1 MLKSILDINPLAR
14 AYRGIQASIAALLIL
29 ALLLCNNV
37 WAGPDEDIALIT
49 ERLAQYEG
57 KTPSPD
63 EQGEKDR
70 YQQALDALQDLKQ
83 YDASAAQ
90 LRQELETLPEDIRRL
105 RQPPSEASNPQLSAT
120 DALTLEQ
127 LQQRQTLL
135 KASMLDQQKARDQL
149 QQDISLNESKR
160 LSLRDQLAQLK
171 QTSEPAA
178 DLNSNSEASQLLQ
191 NARLR
196 ARSAQIQSL
205 ELELLTLPGRAELN
219 ELQLQQL
226 NRDIGANTQQLQQL
240 EELIQWRLRSQTEK
254 TLSELQQ
261 SSLSGLDPVLQAA
274 GEQNRNLSL
283 ELRDT
288 LAGIEQTSDLR
299 RQQGAHLA
307 RVDEAYRTISQQL
320 ELEIQYV
327 GTELHRLQAGL
338 TRPLNTASTRAR
350 INQLRLQNIRLNRDL
365 LGTEQE
371 LGGYETSAGL
381 QLPQETRSQYRQLLT
396 DRLSLFGKLRDARL
410 SLVAEL
416 SSLLSVQENI
426 NERISQARTL
436 ISEQLL
442 WLPSVT
448 PIQLNWFGELAD
460 SRRLLLK
467 RWQKNAAQPLLR
479 YSSRLALPLLGLV
492 LLCGLALLLIRYQR
506 ARQQLWQQEIGN
518 VMRDRFVHTALP
530 LVLAPVI
537 ALPLPLLLLITAR
550 YALNPAHPD
559 VNALSLMLQIAAL
572 SIWVI
577 QFLRNWLQVPNGLFV
592 GHFNVAP
599 ELARVLS
606 QRLLLLGLS
615 CGPLLLSLIYL
626 YEATFAS
633 DVMKSG
639 LERLLMLSLSGII
652 TLLWGSLLT
661 VAPQLN
667 RLTHSDHWWLKAEVW
682 LSSLVGFNF
691 ILLVMMLVGYVFT
704 SQEFMV
710 LLLSVL
716 LVCLSVFVA
725 YQLGLRWLLIAER
738 RLAFDRAKI
747 RQAEIAAAREKNE
760 EEPSLSTDYLDMQD
774 ITEQSRKLLITTSVI
789 LLLSLLSLVLRD
801 FLPALD
807 VFDKLVLWSN
817 ISSTSDGDILSSVTL
832 KNLLFA
838 ALLLGLSVFAAA
850 NLPGLLELLLLRHM
864 TLAPGTGYAITTLI
878 KYSLVVIGIVAC
890 VGELGLQWAKL
901 QWLVAALSVGLG
913 FGLQEIVANFVSGL
927 IILFEKPMR
936 IGDTVTIGGVSGTVT
951 RIQIRGTTIVD
962 WDRKEVI
969 IPNKTFITDQL
980 INWSLTDPTTRVVI
994 LVGVAYGSDTER
1006 ARTLMEEAARETN
1019 RVLADPAPEAFF
1031 TGFGAS
1037 TLDLELRLFVSAMSD
1052 RMMVTHNVNTAIDRK
1067 FREAGLEIAFPQL
1080 DVHLHPGETPNEP
1093 VTGDPRDA

>member
-1 MLKSILDINPLAR
+1 
-14 AYRGIQASIAALLIL
+14 
-29 ALLLCNNV
+29 
-37 WAGPDEDIALIT
+37 
-49 ERLAQYEG
+49 
-57 KTPSPD
+57 
-63 EQGEKDR
+63 
-70 YQQALDALQDLKQ
+70 
-83 YDASAAQ
+83 
-90 LRQELETLPEDIRRL
+90 
-105 RQPPSEASNPQLSAT
+105 
-120 DALTLEQ
+120 
-127 LQQRQTLL
+127 
-135 KASMLDQQKARDQL
+135 
-149 QQDISLNESKR
+149 
-160 LSLRDQLAQLK
+160 
-171 QTSEPAA
+171 
-178 DLNSNSEASQLLQ
+178 
-191 NARLR
+191 
-196 ARSAQIQSL
+196 
-205 ELELLTLPGRAELN
+205 
-219 ELQLQQL
+219 
-226 NRDIGANTQQLQQL
+226 
-240 EELIQWRLRSQTEK
+240 
-254 TLSELQQ
+254 
-261 SSLSGLDPVLQAA
+261 
-274 GEQNRNLSL
+274 
-283 ELRDT
+283 
-288 LAGIEQTSDLR
+288 
-299 RQQGAHLA
+299 
-307 RVDEAYRTISQQL
+307 
-320 ELEIQYV
+320 
-327 GTELHRLQAGL
+327 
-338 TRPLNTASTRAR
+338 
-350 INQLRLQNIRLNRDL
+350 
-365 LGTEQE
+365 
-371 LGGYETSAGL
+371 
-381 QLPQETRSQYRQLLT
+381 
-396 DRLSLFGKLRDARL
+396 
-410 SLVAEL
+410 
-416 SSLLSVQENI
+416 
-426 NERISQARTL
+426 
-436 ISEQLL
+436 
-442 WLPSVT
+442 
-448 PIQLNWFGELAD
+448 
-460 SRRLLLK
+460 
-467 RWQKNAAQPLLR
+467 
-479 YSSRLALPLLGLV
+479 

-506 ARQQLWQQEIGN
+506 ARLQAWQQEIGN
-518 VMRDRFVHTALP
+518 VMRDRFAHTVLP
-530 LVLAPVI
+530 LVIAPII
-537 ALPLPLLLLITAR
+537 ALPLPVFMLIVAR

-1006 ARTLMEEAARETN
+1006 ARTLMEEAARETH
-1019 RVLADPAPEAFF
+1019 RVLADPEPVAFF

>member
-1 MLKSILDINPLAR
+1 MLKSIVEFDVFAR
-14 AYRGIQASIAALLIL
+14 APACIKTAVSAILIL
-29 ALLLCNNV
+29 FILLGTSA
-37 WAGPDEDIALIT
+37 WAGPDDEIAQIT
-49 ERLAQYEG
+49 ERLTQYEG
-57 KTPSPD
+57 KTLSAE
-63 EQGEKDR
+63 EQNERDR
-70 YQQALDALQDLKQ
+70 YQQALDTLQDLKQ
-83 YDASAAQ
+83 FESSAAQ
-90 LRQELETLPEDIRRL
+90 LRQELETLPADISRL
-105 RQPPSEASNPQLSAT
+105 KQAPAEAPAA
-120 DALTLEQ
+120 DPVALEAQSLEQ

-135 KASMLDQQKARDQL
+135 KASMLEQQQARDQL
-149 QQDISLNESKR
+149 QQEIVLNDNKR
-160 LSLRDQLAQLK
+160 LSLRDQLTQLK
-171 QTSEPAA
+171 QASDSSP
-178 DLNSNSEASQLLQ
+178 DSQSGSEASQLLQ
-191 NARLR
+191 SARLR
-196 ARSAQIQSL
+196 TRSPHIQSL
-205 ELELLTLPGRAELN
+205 ELELLALPGRAELN
-219 ELQLQQL
+219 DLRLQKL
-226 NRDIGANTQQLQQL
+226 NRDLSRSAQQLQQL

-254 TLSELQQ
+254 TLSELQP
-261 SSLSGLDPVLQAA
+261 SDLSDLDPVLQAA

-283 ELRDT
+283 QLRDT
-288 LAGIEQTSDLR
+288 LASIEQTSTLR
-299 RQQGAHLA
+299 RQQNAHLA
-307 RVDEAYRTISQQL
+307 QVDDALRTISQQL

-338 TRPLNTASTRAR
+338 TRPLNTAETRAR
-350 INQLRLQNIRLNRDL
+350 INQLRLQNIRLNRDQ

-381 QLPQETRSQYRQLLT
+381 QLPQAARSQYRQLLN
-396 DRLSLFGKLRDARL
+396 DRLSLYSKLRDARL

-416 SSLLSVQENI
+416 SSLLSVQESI

-448 PIQLNWFGELAD
+448 PVQLNWFGELMQ
-460 SRRLLLK
+460 SRQVLLE
-467 RWQKNAAQPLLR
+467 RWHRNANTPLLV

-492 LLCGLALLLIRYQR
+492 MLCGLALLLIRYQR
-506 ARQQLWQQEIGN
+506 ARLQPWQQEIGN
-518 VMRDRFVHTALP
+518 VLRDRFAHTVLP
-530 LVLAPVI
+530 LVIAPVI
-537 ALPLPLLLLITAR
+537 ALPLPVFMLIVAR
-550 YALNPAHPD
+550 YVLNPAHPD
-559 VNALSLMLQIAAL
+559 VDALTLMLQIAAL
-572 SIWVI
+572 AIWVI
-577 QFLRNWLQVPNGLFV
+577 QFLRLWLQVPNGLFV

-599 ELARVLS
+599 KLAQVLS

-615 CGPLLLSLIYL
+615 CGPLLLGLIYV
-626 YEATFAS
+626 YETTFYS

-639 LERLLMLSLSGII
+639 LERLLMLLLSGIV

-667 RLTHSDHWWLKAEVW
+667 RLTQSGHWWLKAEVW
-682 LSSLVGFNF
+682 LSTLVGFNF
-691 ILLVMMLVGYVFT
+691 VLLVMMLVGYVFT
-704 SQEFMV
+704 SQVFMV

-738 RLAFDRAKI
+738 RLAFDRAKK

-760 EEPSLSTDYLDMQD
+760 DEPSLSTNYLDMQD
-774 ITEQSRKLLITTSVI
+774 ITEQSRKLLVTTSVI
-789 LLLSLLSLVLRD
+789 LLLGLLSLVLRD

-838 ALLLGLSVFAAA
+838 ALILGLSIFAAA
-850 NLPGLLELLLLRHM
+850 NLPGLLELLVLRHM

-878 KYSLVVIGIVAC
+878 KYSLVVVGIVAC

-951 RIQIRGTTIVD
+951 RIHIRGTTIVD

-1006 ARTLMEEAARETN
+1006 ARALMIEAARETN
-1019 RVLADPAPEAFF
+1019 RVLEDPAPEAFF
-1031 TGFGAS
+1031 IGFGAS

-1052 RMMVTHNVNTAIDRK
+1052 RMLVTHNVNTAIDRK

-1080 DVHLHPGETPNEP
+1080 DVHLHSSEPPSEP
-1093 VTGDPRDA
+1093 VTGDPRHA

>member
-1 MLKSILDINPLAR
+1 MKAPLTT
-14 AYRGIQASIAALLIL
+14 LLLLFTLLCTSAWAGTDEDL
-29 ALLLCNNV
+29 ALV
-37 WAGPDEDIALIT
+37 T

-57 KTPSPD
+57 KTPSAE
-63 EQGEKDR
+63 EQAERDL
-70 YQQALDALQDLKQ
+70 YQQALDTLQDLKQ
-83 YDASAAQ
+83 YDTRAAQ
-90 LRQELETLPEDIRRL
+90 LRQELETLPTDINRR
-105 RQPPSEASNPQLSAT
+105 RQASAEPLEPEPTPAEAQS
-120 DALTLEQ
+120 LEQ

-135 KASMLDQQKARDQL
+135 KASLLEQQKARDQL
-149 QQDISLNESKR
+149 QQDINLNDNKR
-160 LSLRDQLAQLK
+160 LSLRDQLTQLK
-171 QTSEPAA
+171 QASDPATVQTPG
-178 DLNSNSEASQLLQ
+178 SEAGQLLQ
-191 NARLR
+191 SARQR
-196 ARSAQIQSL
+196 ALSAQIQSI

-219 ELQLQQL
+219 DLKLQQVS
-226 NRDIGANTQQLQQL
+226 RDIGQATQQLQQL

-261 SSLSGLDPVLQAA
+261 SSLSGLDPALQAA
-274 GEQNRNLSL
+274 GEQNRSLSV

-288 LAGIEQTSDLR
+288 LAGIEQTSSLR
-299 RQQGAHLA
+299 RQQEAHLA
-307 RVDEAYRTISQQL
+307 QVDSAYRTISQQL

-350 INQLRLQNIRLNRDL
+350 INQLRLQNIRLNRDQ

-381 QLPQETRSQYRQLLT
+381 QLPQEARSQYRQLLT
-396 DRLSLFGKLRDARL
+396 DRLSLFSKLRDARL

-426 NERISQARTL
+426 NERITQARTL

-448 PIQLNWFGELAD
+448 PVQLNWFSELAD
-460 SRRLLLK
+460 SRRLLLQ
-467 RWQKNAAQPLLR
+467 RWQNNAGIPLLR
-479 YSSRLALPLLGLV
+479 YSARLALPLLGLT
-492 LLCGLALLLIRYQR
+492 LLCGLALLLLRYQD
-506 ARQQLWQQEIGN
+506 ARLRLWQQDIGN
-518 VMRDRFVHTALP
+518 VLQDHFVHTALP

-537 ALPLPLLLLITAR
+537 ALPLPLLLLICAR
-550 YALNPAHPD
+550 YALNPGHPD
-559 VNALSLMLQIAAL
+559 VDVLTLMLQIAAL
-572 SIWVI
+572 VIWTI
-577 QFLRNWLQVPNGLFV
+577 HFLRIWLQTPHGLFV
-592 GHFNVAP
+592 GHFGVAA
-599 ELARVLS
+599 ELARVLR

-615 CGPLLLSLIYL
+615 CGPLLLGLVYV
-626 YEATFAS
+626 YATTLDS
-633 DVMKSG
+633 EVMKSG
-639 LERLLMLSLSGII
+639 LERLLMLSLTGVI

-661 VAPQLN
+661 VAPLLNQLTQ
-667 RLTHSDHWWLKAEVW
+667 RKRWWLRAETW
-682 LSSLVGFNF
+682 LGSLVGFNF

-704 SQEFMV
+704 SQVFMT
-710 LLLSVL
+710 LLLLVL
-716 LVCLSVFVA
+716 VVCLSVFVA
-725 YQLGLRWLLIAER
+725 YGLGLRWLLIAER
-738 RLAFDRAKI
+738 RLAFDRAQV

-760 EEPSLSTDYLDMQD
+760 DEPSLSTNYLDMQD
-774 ITEQSRKLLITTSVI
+774 ITEQSRKLLATSSLI
-789 LLLSLLSLVLRD
+789 LLLSLLWLVLRD

-817 ISSTSDGDILSSVTL
+817 INSTPEGDVLSSVTL

-838 ALLLGLSVFAAA
+838 TLLLGLSIFAAA
-850 NLPGLLELLLLRHM
+850 NLPGLLELLVLRHM
-864 TLAPGTGYAITTLI
+864 ALGPGTGYAITTLI
-878 KYSLVVIGIVAC
+878 KYALVVIGILVC
-890 VGELGLQWAKL
+890 VGELGLQWSKL

-936 IGDTVTIGGVSGTVT
+936 LGDTVTIGGVSGTVT

-994 LVGVAYGSDTER
+994 RVGVAYGSDTEH
-1006 ARTLMEEAARETN
+1006 ARTLMVEAARETD

-1052 RMMVTHNVNTAIDRK
+1052 RMVVTHNVNTAIDRK
-1067 FREAGLEIAFPQL
+1067 FRSAGLEIAFPQM
-1080 DVHLHPGETPNEP
+1080 DVHLYPPQADVP
-1093 VTGDPRDA
+1093 AAGDSRNA

>member
-14 AYRGIQASIAALLIL
+14 VYRGIQASIPALLIL
-29 ALLLCNNV
+29 VLLLGNNV

-83 YDASAAQ
+83 YDASATQ

-149 QQDISLNESKR
+149 QQEISLNESKR

-226 NRDIGANTQQLQQL
+226 NRDISASTQQLQQL

-381 QLPQETRSQYRQLLT
+381 QLPQEARSQYRQLLT

-426 NERISQARTL
+426 NERITQARTL

-492 LLCGLALLLIRYQR
+492 LLCALALLLLRYQR
-506 ARQQLWQQEIGN
+506 ARQQLWHQDIGN
-518 VMRDRFVHTALP
+518 VLQDRFVHTALP

-550 YALNPAHPD
+550 YALNPGHPD
-559 VNALSLMLQIAAL
+559 FDVLAFMLHIAAL
-572 SIWVI
+572 MVWVI
-577 QFLRNWLQVPNGLFV
+577 HFLRIWLHMPHGLFV
-592 GHFNVAP
+592 GHFGVAP
-599 ELARVLS
+599 ELARVLR

-615 CGPLLLSLIYL
+615 CGPLLLGIL
-626 YEATFAS
+626 YVYTTTLDSE
-633 DVMKSG
+633 VMKSG
-639 LERLLMLSLSGII
+639 LERLLMLSLTGVI

-667 RLTHSDHWWLKAEVW
+667 RLTQSSRWWFKAEVW
-682 LSSLVGFNF
+682 LGCLVGFNF

-704 SQEFMV
+704 SQIFMI
-710 LLLSVL
+710 LLLLVMV
-716 LVCLSVFVA
+716 VCLSVFVA
-725 YQLGLRWLLIAER
+725 YGLGLRWLLIAER
-738 RLAFDRAKI
+738 KLAFDRAQA
-747 RQAEIAAAREKNE
+747 RQAEITAAREKNE
-760 EEPSLSTDYLDMQD
+760 DEPSLSTDYLNMQD
-774 ITEQSRKLLITTSVI
+774 ITEQSRKLLATTSLI
-789 LLLSLLSLVLRD
+789 LLLGLLWLVLRD

-817 ISSTSDGDILSSVTL
+817 ISSTNEGDVLTSVTF

-838 ALLLGLSVFAAA
+838 ALLLGLSIFAAS
-850 NLPGLLELLLLRHM
+850 NLPGLLELLILRHM
-864 TLAPGTGYAITTLI
+864 TLSPGTGYAITTLI
-878 KYSLVVIGIVAC
+878 KYALVVIGIFVC
-890 VGELGLQWAKL
+890 VGELGLQWSKL

-951 RIQIRGTTIVD
+951 RIHIRGTTIVD

-994 LVGVAYGSDTER
+994 RVGVAYGSDTEQ
-1006 ARTLMEEAARETN
+1006 ARGLLVEAARETE
-1019 RVLADPAPEAFF
+1019 RVLSDPLPEAFF

-1052 RMMVTHNVNTAIDRK
+1052 RMVVTHNVNTTIDRK
-1067 FREAGLEIAFPQL
+1067 FKHAGLEIAFPQL
-1080 DVHLHPGETPNEP
+1080 DVHLHPGAGTQEP
-1093 VTGDPRDA
+1093 TAGDTRNG